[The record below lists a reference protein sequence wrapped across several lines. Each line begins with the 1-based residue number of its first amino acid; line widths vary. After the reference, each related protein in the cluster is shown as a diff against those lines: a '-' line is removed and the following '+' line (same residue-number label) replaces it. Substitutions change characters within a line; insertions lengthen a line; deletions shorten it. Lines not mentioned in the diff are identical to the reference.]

1 MSLRC
6 EECTKTKNHCCKADI
21 PLGLL
26 DALHMKYLLVD
37 KYKVLPKEDV
47 LLNQHPNEQPGM
59 YFVLN
64 IHDITPGSEV
74 DIRDH
79 NCAALI
85 DGKCAVYADRPNICR
100 QYGTDFMKCR
110 FDCEDTPVDI
120 GALEFE
126 DIKILDTK
134 AFNTSLSRDIRPLDV

>member
-64 IHDITPGSEV
+64 IHDITHGSEV

-120 GALEFE
+120 GALSFE
-126 DIKILDTK
+126 DIRELDTK
-134 AFNTSLSRDIRPLDV
+134 AFNASLSRNIRPLDV

>member
-64 IHDITPGSEV
+64 IHDIIPGSEV

-100 QYGTDFMKCR
+100 QYGTEFMRCR
-110 FDCEDTPVDI
+110 YECSGITTIEQIMVLDLNSI
-120 GALEFE
+120 KMLESFAN
-126 DIKILDTK
+126 DSSLIKAIN
-134 AFNTSLSRDIRPLDV
+134 FI